1 MGIFDFLKKD
11 FNKDKGPYLIM
22 LGVVFATSASLYFS
36 LYFSYYL
43 FWLSIPLLAITIYLL
58 KIFFFEKVF
67 DNYQRDIEKNKR
79 EKFERL
85 SSSDKEEYILNNPN
99 STIAKEEEWEKEKAA
114 KERYI
119 YNRISEVQEPTL
131 ITTLDV
137 NVVTQKTIINN
148 VLPFLLKD
156 ETDRTMSTKFKEEI
170 VKHKNQKIECYEWLT
185 QEGNKLSLKD
195 IVEQFSL
202 RSQRYNRISRIR
214 FNMSPENSSSRW
226 FKVYNDFCFYERPS
240 SNGGRSSSVFSG
252 KIDNKNYVNGEL
264 IG

>member
-22 LGVVFATSASLYFS
+22 LGIILATSASLYFS
-36 LYFSYYL
+36 YYFSYYL
-43 FWLSIPLLAITIYLL
+43 FWISIPLLAITIYLS
-58 KIFFFEKVF
+58 KMFFFETVF

-99 STIAKEEEWEKEKAA
+99 SKIAKEEEWKKEKAA

-119 YNRISEVQEPTL
+119 DNRISEVQEPNL
-131 ITTLDV
+131 IKTLDV
-137 NVVTQKTIINN
+137 KVVTQKTIINN
-148 VLPFLLKD
+148 VLPFFLKD
-156 ETDRTMSTKFKEEI
+156 ETDRTMSAKFKEEI

-195 IVEQFSL
+195 MVEQFSL
-202 RSQRYNRISRIR
+202 RSQRHQRLSRVRI
-214 FNMSPENSSSRW
+214 NMSPKGFNRRW
-226 FKVYNDFCFYERPS
+226 FKIYNDFCFYERPS
-240 SNGGRSSSVFSG
+240 STGGRSSSVFSG
-252 KIDNKNYVNGEL
+252 KLDNEKYVDGEL
-264 IG
+264 IR